1 MKLYNIADLTVQ
13 LNCFTQTME
22 RANKYICKNAL
33 NNKNPDVILNTVEP
47 GLPDIDFPLMT
58 EEIKAYVYEGKL
70 FYKELI
76 NNFNGMMIHSS
87 AIVVDG
93 NAYLFSAPSGTGKST
108 HTSFW
113 LKKFGDRAY
122 ILNDD
127 KPAVR
132 VLDDGVFAYGT
143 PWSGKFDISVNKKA
157 RVAGICFLERDEE
170 NWIKPMSEQEKVI
183 NMYHSSI
190 RKIEKPLAI
199 KLFQIISQ
207 IIERVPIYKMG
218 CTPTEEAAELA
229 YETMREKV

>member
-1 MKLYNIADLTVQ
+1 MQIYNIADLKVGLDCQ
-13 LNCFTQTME
+13 SRTMQ
-22 RANKYICKNAL
+22 RAEKYL
-33 NNKNPDVILNTVEP
+33 YSDLSGTPDFIIKTSAEEIKAIVKPEW
-47 GLPDIDFPLMT
+47 T
-58 EEIKAYVYEGKL
+58 EEVKAYVYEGKL
-70 FYKELI
+70 FYQELI
-76 NNFNGMMIHSS
+76 NNYNGMMIHSS

-113 LKKFGDRAY
+113 LKRFGDRAY

-143 PWSGKFDISVNKKA
+143 PWSGKCDISVNKKA
-157 RVAGICFLERDEE
+157 RVAGICFLERDKE
-170 NWIKPMSEQEKVI
+170 NWIKPMSEPEKVI

-229 YETMREKV
+229 YETMREKI

>member
-1 MKLYNIADLTVQ
+1 MQIYNIADLKVGLDCRTR
-13 LNCFTQTME
+13 TMQ
-22 RANKYICKNAL
+22 RAEKYLCDGFAGT
-33 NNKNPDVILNTVEP
+33 PDCIIKTSPEEIKAIVKPEW
-47 GLPDIDFPLMT
+47 T

-87 AIVVDG
+87 AIVVDER
-93 NAYLFSAPSGTGKST
+93 AYLFSAPSGTGKST

-143 PWSGKFDISVNKKA
+143 PWSGKSDISINK
-157 RVAGICFLERDEE
+157 RVQVAGICFLERDGE
-170 NWIKPMSEQEKVI
+170 NWIKPMPDSEKVI

-190 RKIEKPLAI
+190 RKIDKDSAV
-199 KLFQIISQ
+199 KLFEIIGQ

-218 CTPTEEAAELA
+218 CTPTAEAADLA
-229 YETMREKV
+229 YEAMRE